1 MPRPKQI
8 NSTGTKLSIVCG
20 PVVIDLRISGEITIA
35 HREGEDT
42 PAISVS
48 RPRKTQKASKA
59 SKPKKAKKAVTVE
72 AFHVDTGVV
81 EILNEE

>member
-1 MPRPKQI
+1 MAGRAKQI

-20 PVVIDLRISGEITIA
+20 PVVIDLRISGEICIA

-48 RPRKTQKASKA
+48 RPRKAVKKRSK
-59 SKPKKAKKAVTVE
+59 SKKAVTVD
-72 AFHVDTGVV
+72 AFQVDQGVV
-81 EILNEE
+81 EILDE